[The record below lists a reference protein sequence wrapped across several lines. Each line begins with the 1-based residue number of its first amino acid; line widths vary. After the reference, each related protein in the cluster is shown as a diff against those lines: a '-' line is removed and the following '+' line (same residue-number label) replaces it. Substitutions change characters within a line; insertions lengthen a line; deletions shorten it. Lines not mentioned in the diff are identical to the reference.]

1 MSPHPFQ
8 GGEFSVSSLLLQD
21 THGEQEV
28 RRRAACV
35 SKSDLQMLG
44 QREGGREGEEAVEV
58 GSIGS
63 HSPGPMQKKDRIDLH
78 TIHPNQLQHSF
89 RGIRPIYSTIHS

>member
-58 GSIGS
+58 DAGLDVLRGGKTTAELVC
-63 HSPGPMQKKDRIDLH
+63 PG
-78 TIHPNQLQHSF
+78 
-89 RGIRPIYSTIHS
+89 

>member
-44 QREGGREGEEAVEV
+44 QREGGRVKRFSMSSEAAK
-58 GSIGS
+58 
-63 HSPGPMQKKDRIDLH
+63 P
-78 TIHPNQLQHSF
+78 LQSSSVQV
-89 RGIRPIYSTIHS
+89 RLV